1 MHVHICECYP
11 AFCLSPS
18 HFTPVFANSS
28 NSSNH
33 QPLFLSLFKK
43 ISSFSFPTSLHSP
56 IIPRLLISS
65 DINPILLSLSLC
77 LFSHYS
83 PSIPSVSLA
92 PISPFCIF
100 FEVWRVSSA
109 RKDKTEDI
117 LAELL
122 VVYSWLALAYLWQQ
136 GGRAWR
142 WSQQWR
148 IPVPMG
154 HRKRRRWHP
163 WDSMPWRG
171 PRLYDPP
178 REQKHLEVRTVGG
191 RWELSNIRMNSGI
204 LLSFI

>member
-18 HFTPVFANSS
+18 HFTPVFA

-56 IIPRLLISS
+56 IIPRLLKSS

-100 FEVWRVSSA
+100 FLKCGGSAVPEKTRQKTYWQSYWWFTRGQPQHTCGNREEELGDGHSNGGFLSQWGTGRGGGETPGTACHGGAPGCTIHPGSRNIWR
-109 RKDKTEDI
+109 
-117 LAELL
+117 
-122 VVYSWLALAYLWQQ
+122 
-136 GGRAWR
+136 
-142 WSQQWR
+142 
-148 IPVPMG
+148 
-154 HRKRRRWHP
+154 
-163 WDSMPWRG
+163 
-171 PRLYDPP
+171 
-178 REQKHLEVRTVGG
+178 
-191 RWELSNIRMNSGI
+191 
-204 LLSFI
+204 

>member
-18 HFTPVFANSS
+18 HFTPVFA

-56 IIPRLLISS
+56 IIPRLLKSS

-100 FEVWRVSSA
+100 FLKCGGSA
-109 RKDKTEDI
+109 VPEKTRQKT
-117 LAELL
+117 
-122 VVYSWLALAYLWQQ
+122 YWQSYWWFTC
-136 GGRAWR
+136 G
-142 WSQQWR
+142 
-148 IPVPMG
+148 
-154 HRKRRRWHP
+154 
-163 WDSMPWRG
+163 
-171 PRLYDPP
+171 
-178 REQKHLEVRTVGG
+178 
-191 RWELSNIRMNSGI
+191 
-204 LLSFI
+204 